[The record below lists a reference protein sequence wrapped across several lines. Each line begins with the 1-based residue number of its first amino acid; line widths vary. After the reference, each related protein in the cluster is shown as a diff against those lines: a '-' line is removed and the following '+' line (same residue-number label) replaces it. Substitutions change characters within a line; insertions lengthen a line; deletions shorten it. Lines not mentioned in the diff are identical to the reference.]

1 MRNTQEAV
9 PEPIHVSY
17 NQYIHCPCVQL
28 HVSAKWLSF
37 ADYSPPHGL
46 ISVPMCP
53 PASCVSSC
61 YVWEQQGVRLCVGLH
76 TMINII
82 SPCNLMK
89 CTTAVAIYSSVDS
102 PFRVDVVHLC
112 VRPTQRFQDGVIA
125 SSLTP
130 DNHGHLLYCFHMSP
144 STV

>member
-53 PASCVSSC
+53 SASLRQLLLCLGTAGRKALCGSAYHDQYHIAVQPHEMHNSC
-61 YVWEQQGVRLCVGLH
+61 RDIFFCSLPFQGRCGAPL
-76 TMINII
+76 
-82 SPCNLMK
+82 
-89 CTTAVAIYSSVDS
+89 
-102 PFRVDVVHLC
+102 

-125 SSLTP
+125 STHTP
-130 DNHGHLLYCFHMSP
+130 DDLGHLLYCFHMSP
-144 STV
+144 YTV